1 LSIEILTASIYKKF
15 PKAQIKN
22 FAVDNNFSQKSTR
35 AVLEGIRRNKTDVV
49 GISIPQSTYELSID
63 LISSIVK
70 EKQQTKIVLG
80 HAIPTYSPYS
90 FLEKFPQVIIVRG
103 WGEES
108 FQLLIQHFYFNNP
121 PNIAYIPNL
130 FYISNNQIITTITKW
145 PNEIISPNRITG
157 KGYFPRI
164 EASRGCQ
171 YNKCSFCTRP
181 PCNNGKLTSTW
192 RRKNLPTVINEIK
205 DIAIHGNT
213 VFTFTDEDFVG
224 SDIMGAIEIGNT
236 IKQIGNL
243 KFSLSVRA
251 DNILN
256 HSDTDSQKLERRR
269 LFKLLKEAGLYQ
281 VFVGLESLSNTQL
294 KRYGKNISIKDN
306 IKAISEL
313 KKIGINYEIGF
324 MLFDPLLTMDE
335 LDENLS
341 MLQKTKFWM
350 NIGQL
355 YNYLRPQIDSAYLNL
370 LNKVQINN
378 KYNPDMISYDYD
390 FINKD
395 INSIYHYAR
404 MWLNEFDPIYLRAR
418 SLKNNYQDQCY
429 IDFINNI
436 RFLQFELLKYLF
448 INTQKKTMIN
458 LSIYNYQR
466 RKLIEQLHNGMVK
479 GGNNS
484 SEVTLELNKLCEK
497 FLAENPQ

>member
-1 LSIEILTASIYKKF
+1 MEVKISESFEQIILNRFDETI
-15 PKAQIKN
+15 
-22 FAVDNNFSQKSTR
+22 
-35 AVLEGIRRNKTDVV
+35 AVL
-49 GISIPQSTYELSID
+49 S
-63 LISSIVK
+63 
-70 EKQQTKIVLG
+70 
-80 HAIPTYSPYS
+80 A
-90 FLEKFPQVIIVRG
+90 
-103 WGEES
+103 
-108 FQLLIQHFYFNNP
+108 
-121 PNIAYIPNL
+121 
-130 FYISNNQIITTITKW
+130 
-145 PNEIISPNRITG
+145 
-157 KGYFPRI
+157 
-164 EASRGCQ
+164 
-171 YNKCSFCTRP
+171 
-181 PCNNGKLTSTW
+181 
-192 RRKNLPTVINEIK
+192 
-205 DIAIHGNT
+205 
-213 VFTFTDEDFVG
+213 
-224 SDIMGAIEIGNT
+224 M
-236 IKQIGNL
+236 
-243 KFSLSVRA
+243 
-251 DNILN
+251 
-256 HSDTDSQKLERRR
+256 
-269 LFKLLKEAGLYQ
+269 
-281 VFVGLESLSNTQL
+281 
-294 KRYGKNISIKDN
+294 KDN